1 MKKTNKE
8 NPITF
13 FRKANEA
20 RQATVK
26 KSLKKAQDGIEMNDD
41 IINKAGSTGGYK
53 KPVTMASVLNRPV
66 NVPSIESQ
74 MSDSIKNN
82 INSANE
88 IANKRVNKKYSPP
101 AIQARTADS
110 ITNRPKSNTPVMDSL
125 YPKQKKGGSVKYK
138 TGGATKATKFAA
150 LAPPYNKAT
159 AADRIV
165 GAKKNAKKK

>member
-20 RQATVK
+20 RQAVVK

-41 IINKAGSTGGYK
+41 MINKAGSTGGYK
-53 KPVTMASVLNRPV
+53 KPLEKYYPWKENVKLKNPENPAYEKRPSYMEPTREYADPKM
-66 NVPSIESQ
+66 NP
-74 MSDSIKNN
+74 NY
-82 INSANE
+82 NSN
-88 IANKRVNKKYSPP
+88 PP
-101 AIQARTADS
+101 ASSNFSGPQALPARMAA
-110 ITNRPKSNTPVMDSL
+110 M
-125 YPKQKKGGSVKYK
+125 KQKKGGSVYK
-138 TGGATKATKFAA
+138 KGGATKATKFAA

-159 AADRIV
+159 AADRIA

>member
-20 RQATVK
+20 RQAVVK
-26 KSLKKAQDGIEMNDD
+26 KSLKKAKDGIEMNDD
-41 IINKAGSTGGYK
+41 MINKAGSTGGYK

-88 IANKRVNKKYSPP
+88 IANKTVNKNYSPP

-125 YPKQKKGGSVKYK
+125 YPKQKKGGSVYK
-138 TGGATKATKFAA
+138 KGGATKATKFAA